1 MEQLALLQTLIR
13 LPLLQAAP
21 DTTKTRLAELL
32 LHVGEPITVSPGD
45 ALLHQGDLGGETGF
59 ILLRGE
65 VTVERMGAP
74 PATISAPA
82 LLGEIQQ
89 FNPRAQRTATVRASG
104 PVEALKFAW
113 QTLYAKAN
121 EMLSS
126 DEQHLLMDVL
136 ERSVCERLA
145 CETLGDFPI
154 LRNLPDPLRVRV
166 ALALHWVA
174 QRMTLADGATLFQQD
189 GLCGASGYLLTHGSI
204 EIRIAGQYSQTIAAP
219 NILGVLPEFDPDQ
232 RWTASAT
239 AQGDVELLKFNWLN
253 YTAMLQRRLSSAEQ
267 ETFAKAIRASAGE
280 CFAR

>member
-1 MEQLALLQTLIR
+1 MEQAIMVQTLGS
-13 LPLLQAAP
+13 LSLFQSVKE
-21 DTTKTRLAELL
+21 DTRTRLAELFL
-32 LHVGEPITVSPGD
+32 RVGEAVMVSPGD

-65 VTVERMGAP
+65 VSVEPMDAAP
-74 PATISAPA
+74 TTISAPA

-113 QTLYAKAN
+113 QTLYAKAS
-121 EMLSS
+121 EALSPQ
-126 DEQHLLMDVL
+126 EQHLLMDAL

-145 CETLGDFPI
+145 CETLADFPI
-154 LRNLPDPLRVRV
+154 LRNLPDALRVRV

-174 QRMTLADGATLFQQD
+174 QHVTLADGSTLFQQD
-189 GLCGASGYLLTHGSI
+189 GLCGAAGYLLTHGRI

-232 RWTASAT
+232 RWTATAT

-267 ETFAKAIRASAGE
+267 ETFGKAITASAGE
-280 CFAR
+280 CFTR